1 MWSARLFD
9 FDDGAV
15 PTGLGSA
22 FKGLPGTYVFGEP
35 RSPFSR
41 LNSDGLNSSAHTPV
55 FYKASRPAR
64 MGGLTLHLQQAGAFD
79 TISASLMEL

>member
-1 MWSARLFD
+1 MVPSRRDSALLSRGYPGL
-9 FDDGAV
+9 
-15 PTGLGSA
+15 TGLA
-22 FKGLPGTYVFGEP
+22 KPMWPL
-35 RSPFSR
+35 SR
-41 LNSDGLNSSAHTPV
+41 LNSDGLNSSAPAPV

>member
-1 MWSARLFD
+1 M
-9 FDDGAV
+9 
-15 PTGLGSA
+15 
-22 FKGLPGTYVFGEP
+22 
-35 RSPFSR
+35 SPLSR

>member
-1 MWSARLFD
+1 M
-9 FDDGAV
+9 
-15 PTGLGSA
+15 
-22 FKGLPGTYVFGEP
+22 
-35 RSPFSR
+35 SPLSR
-41 LNSDGLNSSAHTPV
+41 LNSDGPNSSAHTPV